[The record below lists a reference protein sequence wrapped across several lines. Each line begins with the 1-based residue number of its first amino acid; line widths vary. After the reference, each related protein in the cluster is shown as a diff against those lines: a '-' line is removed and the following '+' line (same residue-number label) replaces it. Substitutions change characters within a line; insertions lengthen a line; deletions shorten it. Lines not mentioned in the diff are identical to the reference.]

1 MMKLKELVCRD
12 DDYVV
17 KPTKIWLKPKIA
29 IFVVVAILLILS
41 KMREKNVPRHAGVL
55 HMSLIQKIFLKSTK
69 SPQIYKLMKLVALR
83 I

>member
-1 MMKLKELVCRD
+1 
-12 DDYVV
+12 
-17 KPTKIWLKPKIA
+17 
-29 IFVVVAILLILS
+29 
-41 KMREKNVPRHAGVL
+41 MREKNLPRHAGVL